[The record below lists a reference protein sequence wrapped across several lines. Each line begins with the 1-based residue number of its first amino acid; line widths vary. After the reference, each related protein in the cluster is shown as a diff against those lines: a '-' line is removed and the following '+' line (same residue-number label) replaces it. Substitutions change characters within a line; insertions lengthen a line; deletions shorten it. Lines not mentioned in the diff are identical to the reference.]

1 MRLLDGRAIAAEIG
15 RGVVDEVER
24 LRERGVQ
31 PRLAVVVPTAD
42 PAARSYVRMIERTAG
57 RVGVTCDVRDLV
69 AESGAETG
77 AETGAESGGEGGGAV
92 EAAVLTA
99 ALDRLAADPTV
110 HGIMVQTPLPT
121 GLSAADAGEHIPVGK
136 DVDGMNPT
144 SLGRLALGLPCFAP
158 ATAAAVLE
166 ILRRADV
173 KLAGQRAVVLGRSAV
188 VGKPAALLLLAEHA
202 TVTICHSRTT
212 DLAAVTHEADIVV
225 AAVGRARMVTAG
237 FVRPGAVVIDVG
249 TNVTDDGLVGDVD
262 ADAVAAT
269 AGALTPVPGGVGPV
283 TTMLLLRHTVA
294 AATG

>member
-1 MRLLDGRAIAAEIG
+1 MRLLDGRAMAADIG

-24 LRERGVQ
+24 LRERGVT

-42 PAARSYVRMIERTAG
+42 GAARSYVRMIERTAG
-57 RVGVTCDVRDLV
+57 RVGVTCDVLDLAADASA
-69 AESGAETG
+69 AEGV
-77 AETGAESGGEGGGAV
+77 AV
-92 EAAVLTA
+92 EASVLTD
-99 ALDRLAADPTV
+99 ALQRLAADPAV
-110 HGIMVQTPLPT
+110 HGIMVQTPLPV
-121 GLSAADAGEHIPVGK
+121 GLSAADVGERIPVAK

-173 KLAGQRAVVLGRSAV
+173 KLAGARAVVIGRSAV
-188 VGKPAALLLLAEHA
+188 VGKPAALLLLAENA
-202 TVTICHSRTT
+202 TVTVCHSRTT
-212 DLAAVTHEADIVV
+212 DLATVAHEADIVV
-225 AAVGRARMVTAG
+225 AAVGRAKMVTAG
-237 FVRPGAVVIDVG
+237 FVRAGAVVIDVG

-262 ADAVAAT
+262 ADSVSLA

-283 TTMLLLRHTVA
+283 TTMLLLRHTVE